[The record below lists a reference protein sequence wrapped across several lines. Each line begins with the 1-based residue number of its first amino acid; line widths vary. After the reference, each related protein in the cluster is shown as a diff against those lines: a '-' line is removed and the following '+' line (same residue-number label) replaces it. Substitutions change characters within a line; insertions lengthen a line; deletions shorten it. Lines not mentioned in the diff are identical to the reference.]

1 MGASWSWLR
10 TRGLSVGIQGGGYW
24 GQLGG
29 GHPKPSSPACLAAT
43 ITAEDLEPEPGSPA
57 LLLTGNFF

>member
-1 MGASWSWLR
+1 M
-10 TRGLSVGIQGGGYW
+10 GIQGGGSW

-29 GHPKPSSPACLAAT
+29 GHPKLLSPACLAAT
-43 ITAEDLEPEPGSPA
+43 ITAEDLEPEPGSPD